1 MGMALVDS
9 IIKGFDPEPVSASG
23 FCAQSGSLNVGGEAV
38 NEAVSAARLGMKTGI
53 VCALGEDGAADMI
66 LSQLQKDGVDTVGV
80 LRSADHPT
88 PVTTMFV
95 NSDGTRKSITNAS
108 HKYNFHPELHVPA
121 FTCSRALILGS
132 LFRAPFNDPK
142 IIYSVVSEA
151 KKAGQIVVA
160 DTKLPNF
167 VKLSLADI
175 ADSLPLLDFIT
186 PNEDE
191 AKYYSGKTD
200 PEEMADVFLSYG
212 VKNVVIKLGAKGC
225 FFKNAKTSFFLP
237 AFPIEAADATGAGD
251 CFVAGLTCEV
261 LRILSEEADEE
272 SFGRGTGA
280 GAELPSEDATISLD
294 ILESRYRDILLFA
307 TACGAICT
315 TKIGAITALRDR
327 SQVIEFLSNL

>member
-1 MGMALVDS
+1 MEKKRLDIVCMGMALVDS

-53 VCALGEDGAADMI
+53 VCSLGEDGAADMI
-66 LSQLQKDGVDTVGV
+66 LSQLRKDDVDTEGV
-80 LRSADHPT
+80 LRSAEHPT

-108 HKYNFHPELHVPA
+108 HKYNFHPEEHIST

-142 IIYSVVSEA
+142 IIYSVVTEA

-167 VKLSLADI
+167 VKLSLSDI
-175 ADSLPLLDFIT
+175 SDSLPFVDFIT

-191 AKYYSGKTD
+191 AKYYSGKTK

-251 CFVAGLTCEV
+251 CFVAGLTSEV
-261 LRILSEEADEE
+261 LRILSEE
-272 SFGRGTGA
+272 G
-280 GAELPSEDATISLD
+280 EDSLD
-294 ILESRYRDILLFA
+294 VLESRYRDILLFA

-315 TKIGAITALRDR
+315 TKIGAITALQDR
-327 SQVIEFLSNL
+327 SQVSAFLKG

>member
-225 FFKNAKTSFFLP
+225 FFKNSKTSFFLP

-261 LRILSEEADEE
+261 LRILSEEAGEE

-294 ILESRYRDILLFA
+294 ILESCYRDILLFA